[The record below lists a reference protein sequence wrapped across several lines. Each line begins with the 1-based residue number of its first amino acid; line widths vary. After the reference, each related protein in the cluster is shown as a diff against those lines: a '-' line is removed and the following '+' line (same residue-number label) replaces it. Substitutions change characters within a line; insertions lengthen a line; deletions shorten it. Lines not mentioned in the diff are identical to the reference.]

1 MADIKFL
8 LGVAFKDQAARGTAT
23 AMPAIGGGSGPA
35 GAIDEAD
42 GAVLGS
48 DGQGV
53 GDSGISFSIGK
64 NITEK
69 AVVSGSFTR
78 NFANFLGRT
87 VDSFQVVTE
96 IKGSGLTGS
105 DPIVAADLDI
115 PLGLEVLYAAAGLQG
130 VYFSSPAPRLA
141 FVPDPTALATAAIY
155 FGNEASNGGQII
167 IRDVECRSAS
177 FSFPPGETGTIT
189 WDLIGEFDSYNE
201 TGSWPATPFEY
212 GNQAS
217 LSAPVIEGA
226 AFTWGPDTPAAR
238 QIGFSTLEL
247 TVSNEFETVASSNSA
262 NGRTQRQTGR
272 TISCNAT
279 IDATSGEFLYE
290 LDQIGSDNISTAE
303 NLTFSYGTS
312 ATVGGIV
319 NGFKI
324 LVPDPELVSLE
335 PERLGDSQAWSL
347 EVVARGATI
356 DSELLVQY
364 Q

>member
-23 AMPAIGGGSGPA
+23 AMPAIGGGSGTA
-35 GAIDEAD
+35 GAINEAD

-53 GDSGISFSIGK
+53 GDSGISFSIAK

-96 IKGSGLTGS
+96 IKGSGITGS

-115 PLGLEVLYAAAGLQG
+115 PLGLEVLYAAAGFQG
-130 VYFSSPAPRLA
+130 QYVLSGYPRFS
-141 FVPDPTALATAAIY
+141 FTPDPTALATAAIY

-201 TGSWPATPFEY
+201 LGSWPSTPFEY

-238 QIGFSTLEL
+238 EIGFSTLEI
-247 TVSNEFETVASSNSA
+247 TVSNDFETVASSNSA

-303 NLTFSYGTS
+303 ALSFTYGTR
-312 ATVGGIV
+312 AVVGGIV
-319 NGFKI
+319 NAFEVSI
-324 LVPDPELVSLE
+324 PDPELVSIE

-347 EVVARGATI
+347 ELVARAATI
-356 DSELLVQY
+356 DGEIALRYV
-364 Q
+364 

>member
-8 LGVAFKDQAARGTAT
+8 LGVAFKVQAARGTAT
-23 AMPAIGGGSGPA
+23 AMPAIGGGSGTA

-96 IKGSGLTGS
+96 IKGSGNIGS
-105 DPIVAADLDI
+105 DPLIASDFAI
-115 PLGLEVLYAAAGLQG
+115 PLGIQSLYAAAGLEAGQQA
-130 VYFSSPAPRLA
+130 YRQIFTPES
-141 FVPDPTALATAAIY
+141 TALATAAIY

>member
-23 AMPAIGGGSGPA
+23 AMPAIGGGSGTA
-35 GAIDEAD
+35 GAIDESD

-53 GDSGISFSIGK
+53 GDSGVSFAIGK

-87 VDSFQVVTE
+87 VDSFQVVTP
-96 IKGSGLTGS
+96 IKGSGITGS
-105 DPIVAADLDI
+105 NPLVAADFAI
-115 PLGLEVLYAAAGLQG
+115 PLGLEVLYAAAGLQA
-130 VYFSSPAPRLA
+130 VDLA
-141 FVPDPTALATAAIY
+141 SGQVFTPDPTALATAAIY

-167 IRDVECRSAS
+167 IRDVECQSAS

-189 WDLIGEFDSYNE
+189 WDLIGEFDAYNE
-201 TGSWPATPFEY
+201 SGSWPATPFEY

-226 AFTWGPDTPAAR
+226 AFQWGPDTPAAR
-238 QIGFSTLEL
+238 EIGFSTLEL

-272 TISCNAT
+272 TITCSAT

-290 LDQIGSDNISTAE
+290 IDQIGSSNISTAE
-303 NLTFSYGTS
+303 ALSFSYGTS
-312 ATVGGIV
+312 ATIGATV
-319 NGFKI
+319 NAFN
-324 LVPDPELVSLE
+324 VSMPDPELVSIE
-335 PERLGDSQAWSL
+335 PDKLGDSQAWSL
-347 EVVARGATI
+347 ELVARGATI
-356 DSELLVQY
+356 DSELTLSY
-364 Q
+364 D

>member
-23 AMPAIGGGSGPA
+23 AMPAIGGGSGTA
-35 GAIDEAD
+35 GAINEAD

-105 DPIVAADLDI
+105 NPLTAADFAI
-115 PLGLEVLYAAAGLQG
+115 PVGLEVLYAAAGLQAVDLASG
-130 VYFSSPAPRLA
+130 QVFS
-141 FVPDPTALATAAIY
+141 PDPTALATAAIY

-167 IRDVECRSAS
+167 VRDVECRSAS

-238 QIGFSTLEL
+238 EIGFSTLEL
-247 TVSNEFETVASSNSA
+247 TVSNDFETVASSNAS

-290 LDQIGSDNISTAE
+290 VDQIGSSNISTAE
-303 NLTFSYGTS
+303 ALSFSYGT
-312 ATVGGIV
+312 AAAIGGTINAFSV
-319 NGFKI
+319 SI
-324 LVPDPELVSLE
+324 PDPELVSLE
-335 PERLGDSQAWSL
+335 PERLGDSQAWTIEL
-347 EVVARGATI
+347 LARGSTI
-356 DSELLVQY
+356 DSELSLAY
-364 Q
+364 E